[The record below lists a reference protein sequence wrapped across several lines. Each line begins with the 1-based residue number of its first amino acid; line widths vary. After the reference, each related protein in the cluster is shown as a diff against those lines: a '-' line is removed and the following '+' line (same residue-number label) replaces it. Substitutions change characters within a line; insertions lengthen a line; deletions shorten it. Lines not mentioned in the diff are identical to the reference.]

1 MIIKLDTCREGQNRP
16 TTRWPFVSFTLLG
29 RLIRLRLRELR
40 GQRVRESEV
49 IVIRR
54 EKSFGQVEQVVILSD
69 EPRKQ
74 TPLLVDTSK
83 LTAYECS

>member
-1 MIIKLDTCREGQNRP
+1 MIIKLDTCREGQSRP
-16 TTRWPFVSFTLLG
+16 TTRWPFLSFTLLG
-29 RLIRLRLRELR
+29 RLIRLRELR